1 MKQTLI
7 TRLILGAFAGLAAVG
22 AYAGQIQSS
31 STSIAREAIQNDAQQ
46 IASPSIA
53 YRFAG
58 DIDAR
63 ANDQTFQVQFT
74 LNPASNGFTPSWGPN
89 LVGGGAN
96 STLAQAITITDG
108 VTANL
113 LAQAT
118 TMGGTDGDYTVLA
131 AGISPN
137 GKTVWATIKVW
148 MAPTANNIAVP
159 TALIKQPLITL
170 NATSNQIG
178 GGLPTN
184 TSLLRNT
191 VTGLFSV
198 VGDIVTTYNTALPP
212 TAGHVC
218 AETITDGI
226 SFKHYTAVTDP
237 MLMVG
242 PGNSGNEDE
251 SQRSGATNLQGGWL
265 VFPTNVGFNIAP
277 PATENAGL
285 TTGGN
290 LTFTDTTGAGAGA
303 GLTYQTPTTATLGQ
317 FNLKQTGAGLDS
329 DLATLY
335 NVAAATDS
343 SPTTLQDGTIE
354 VDNLQVRVF
363 ASQGFVAGGTIS
375 LDTSATC
382 STAGGVGGVS
392 WASTVAGASPLTV
405 TVPLGNVLAALGGVS
420 PSTPVYVCYN
430 VPGTAYI
437 PSSQFTAEARVVK
450 GTPAGAFAEQ
460 DDICNGPLT
469 ALGGSIKID
478 VRNYVSSADVS
489 SGWQSTIRLINTSE
503 TKAADIQVQLI
514 NQDGSYGNWT
524 DLATLAPLSV
534 KNYSAASLDAAL
546 AAGTIT
552 QAGARAGTVS
562 LPIAAAT
569 AGSSPRLRFTSKQGD
584 TLRIQNYVQGPGGM
598 IFEASNAEGVD
609 FAGNITRAPA
619 SEGQYQTQDAQK
631 GIDGK

>member
-74 LNPASNGFTPSWGPN
+74 LNPASSGPTALWGPN

-131 AGISPN
+131 AGISPDS
-137 GKTVWATIKVW
+137 KTVWATIKVW
-148 MAPTANNIAVP
+148 MAPFANNIAVP
-159 TALIKQPLITL
+159 TALIKQPLVTL
-170 NATSNQIG
+170 NATSNLIG
-178 GGLPTN
+178 AAVTPTP
-184 TSLLRNT
+184 LLRNT
-191 VTGLFSV
+191 VTNLFSV
-198 VGDIVTTYNTALPP
+198 VGDIVATYNTALPP

-218 AETITDGI
+218 AATITDGI

-237 MLMVG
+237 MLMVSATN
-242 PGNSGNEDE
+242 PGNEDE
-251 SQRSGATNLQGGWL
+251 SMRSGATNTQGGWL

-285 TTGGN
+285 ATGGN
-290 LTFTDTTGAGAGA
+290 LQFADTTGAGFGA
-303 GLTYQTPTTATLGQ
+303 GLTYQSTTLATLGQ
-317 FNLKQTGAGLDS
+317 FNIKQTGAGLDS
-329 DLATLY
+329 DLSTLY
-335 NVAAATDS
+335 NVATATS
-343 SPTTLQDGTIE
+343 SDPTVLQNGTIE
-354 VDNLQVRVF
+354 VKDLQVRVF
-363 ASQGFVAGGTIS
+363 ASQGFAAGSAIT
-375 LDTSATC
+375 LNTLATC
-382 STAGGVGGVS
+382 APGGDVTTT
-392 WASTVAGASPLTV
+392 TVYA
-405 TVPLGNVLAALGGVS
+405 GNVATVIASGANVATALGLVA
-420 PSTPVYVCYN
+420 PSNNVYICYT
-430 VPGTAYI
+430 VPGTTYI

-450 GTPAGAFAEQ
+450 GTPAGSFAEQ

-478 VRNYVSSADVS
+478 VRNYVSYADKN

-524 DLATLAPLSV
+524 DLATMAPLSV
-534 KNYSAASLDAAL
+534 KNYSAQSLDAAL
-546 AAGTIT
+546 ATGTMTAIGAHAGT
-552 QAGARAGTVS
+552 AS

-584 TLRIQNYVQGPGGM
+584 TLRVQNYVQGPGGM

-609 FAGNITRAPA
+609 FATSVTRAPL
-619 SEGQYQTQDAQK
+619 SEGQYVTQDAQK